1 VSARDALVLLNTK
14 PSFEARKHPARR
26 VDADTFGGITL
37 LILDLC
43 NRDYDI
49 VTTRAVRHRVS

>member
-1 VSARDALVLLNTK
+1 LNTK

-26 VDADTFGGITL
+26 GDADTFAGIAL

-49 VTTRAVRHRVS
+49 VTTRAVLRRVS